1 METKQF
7 IEVFSEIGISS
18 YGATKV
24 GNDQMEPKYE
34 ALQVLGVLRNT
45 LNALNEFGGENG
57 SRAVYLNSKIM
68 EKFDAKSTLG
78 VEISNFMNS
87 VMIMVIES
95 NRVVWDA
102 GKIAKVLEQ
111 IEDEII

>member
-7 IEVFSEIGISS
+7 IEVFSEIGTSS
-18 YGATKV
+18 FGATKT
-24 GNDQMEPKYE
+24 GSDQIEPKYE
-34 ALQVLGVLRNT
+34 ALHVLSVLRNS
-45 LNALNEFGGENG
+45 LSALNEFGGENG

-68 EKFDAKSTLG
+68 EKFDSKSTLG

-95 NRVVWDA
+95 NRFVWDA
-102 GKIAKVLEQ
+102 GKIAKTLEQ
-111 IEDEII
+111 IENEII